1 MFQPDSIRNLVIFIL
16 IVGGLIFLHEL
27 GHFLAAIWQGVKVKE
42 FGLGFPPR
50 LFGTAVD
57 KSGKRRWFFGRAP
70 DDLDPNSIIYSFNW
84 LPIGGFVRPAGEDD
98 PSVPDGLSASSKR
111 TRLIVLAAGPAMN
124 LLVGVIVFAIA
135 FATGWPQY
143 TDRVRIAGVV
153 HGTPA
158 DVAGL
163 RPGDIVLSA
172 NGETIGFQS
181 GRLSEITHDNLGKPV
196 TLQVERGGTT
206 LPIVVTPRT
215 EWPDNQGPM
224 GISLDQ
230 EWTLT
235 TQPVPQA
242 VVSGVSQVGFQIRET
257 FMMPVRLIS
266 QEIKAS
272 DVRFVSIVGM
282 AQINDAVVETAVQ
295 VQSFFPIL
303 QFTGMI
309 TVALA
314 LTNLLPLPALD
325 GGRILFVFI
334 EAIRGRRVDPLREG
348 YVHVMGMLLLLTLMA
363 FMVLNDILNPVLSR

>member
-1 MFQPDSIRNLVIFIL
+1 MFQPDTVRNLVIFIL

-27 GHFLAAIWQGVKVKE
+27 GHFLSARWLGVKIKE

-50 LFGTAVD
+50 LFGTAID
-57 KSGKRRWFFGRAP
+57 KTGKRRWFFGKAP

-98 PSVPDGLSASSKR
+98 PSVPDGLSAAPKL

-124 LLVGVIVFAIA
+124 LLVGVIVFAVA
-135 FATGWPQY
+135 FSTGWPQY

-153 HGTPA
+153 QDAPA
-158 DVAGL
+158 AQAGL
-163 RPGDIVLSA
+163 KAGDIVVSA
-172 NGETIGFQS
+172 NGEAVGFQS

-196 TLQVERGGTT
+196 TLVVERDGTPQT
-206 LPIVVTPRT
+206 VTVIPRT
-215 EWPDNQGPM
+215 DWPTNQGPM

-230 EWTLT
+230 EWTLI

-242 VVSGVSQVGFQIRET
+242 IWSGVGQVGVQIRDT
-257 FMMPVRLIS
+257 FMMPVKLIS

-282 AQINDAVVETAVQ
+282 AQINDAVVETAVE

-303 QFTGMI
+303 QFTGLI

-325 GGRILFVFI
+325 GGRILFIFI

-363 FMVLNDILNPVLSR
+363 FMVLNDILNPVISR